1 MATEYTLRRKDRRP
15 LGTFVEVQATLRRLF
30 PGVQFWWT
38 TSGPEKVQ
46 QAEENGGPLPPH
58 IKEWM
63 LTLPSMLDGACE
75 GDDWLVEFG
84 LGPTEPVPELY
95 VQPRSDGGP
104 ELMRL
109 LDALEAEYGNT
120 LVVSGSEPEPA

>member
-1 MATEYTLRRKDRRP
+1 MATEFTLRRKDRQP
-15 LGTFVEVQATLRRLF
+15 LGTFEEVQATLRRIF

-46 QAEENGGPLPPH
+46 LAEENSGPLPPH
-58 IKEWM
+58 IKQWM
-63 LTLPSMLDGACE
+63 LTLPSMLDGICE

-95 VQPRSDGGP
+95 VQPHGIGP
-104 ELMRL
+104 ELHQR

-120 LVVSGSEPEPA
+120 LIISGSEPESA

>member
-1 MATEYTLRRKDRRP
+1 MATEFTLRRKDRQP
-15 LGTFVEVQATLRRLF
+15 LGTFEEVQTTLRRIF

-46 QAEENGGPLPPH
+46 QAEQNGGPLPPH

-63 LTLPSMLDGACE
+63 LTLPSMLDGVCE

-95 VQPRSDGGP
+95 VQPRGIAP
-104 ELMRL
+104 EMNQR
-109 LDALEAEYGNT
+109 LDALEADYGNT
-120 LVVSGSEPEPA
+120 LVVSGSEPDAT